1 MKVLGKNSLSSV
13 ITAFLIILLL
23 LCIVVVISGGIIV
36 IRNFNLLTSTNIA
49 RSLIVLYLSSIP
61 AAVLIVQFL
70 EIFSGLKNGDV
81 FNNKNIKRLKISY
94 FSSLIMGI
102 MYLLNSSLLFFAYK
116 QESQWIPLYL
126 MLTYILA
133 LVFLIFGIGL
143 VVLTEIYKK
152 AIKYKEENELTI

>member
-13 ITAFLIILLL
+13 ITVFLIILLI
-23 LCIVVVISGGIIV
+23 LCIIVVISGGIIV
-36 IRNFNLLTSTNIA
+36 IKYFNLLNSTNIT

-61 AAVLIVQFL
+61 AEVLIIQFL
-70 EIFSGLKNGDV
+70 GIFRGLKNSDV

-94 FSSLIMGI
+94 FSSIIMGI
-102 MYLLNSSLLFFAYK
+102 MYLLNSFLLFLAYK
-116 QESQWIPLYL
+116 QEAQLIPLYL

-143 VVLTEIYKK
+143 VVLAEIYKK

>member
-23 LCIVVVISGGIIV
+23 LCIVVILSGGIIV
-36 IRNFNLLTSTNIA
+36 IKYFNLLNSTNIT

-70 EIFSGLKNGDV
+70 EIFRGLKNGDV

>member
-70 EIFSGLKNGDV
+70 EIFRGLKKGDV